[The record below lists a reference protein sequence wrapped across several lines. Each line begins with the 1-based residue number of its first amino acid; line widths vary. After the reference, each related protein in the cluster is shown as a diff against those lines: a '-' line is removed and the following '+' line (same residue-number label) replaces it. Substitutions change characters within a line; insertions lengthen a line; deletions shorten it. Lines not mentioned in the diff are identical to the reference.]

1 MRRGGHIVLLLVAGA
16 MSSAGA
22 QEGLD
27 QTFMRRYN
35 LGAMQGGLG
44 ITTSPDGG
52 FVATGQHQNN
62 GSAGGCDVFVYKV
75 DACGNRDWFKL
86 YGTEESEGGKCI
98 EPTADG
104 GYVIGGSTA
113 IEMGVDGSG
122 NPILDNEGF
131 AMRIDAEGS
140 LQWYH
145 GFEGVS
151 WVFDVQPMASGFVA
165 IGEAGNRPVLLRLDA
180 AGQVLWA
187 KRYPAL
193 SSNPLAITPLESGG
207 FVFVSNQA
215 LSGRDVEVARL
226 DAQGNPLWMKSF
238 GAGFAENEHIA
249 WGCNGL
255 VDEAG
260 GRIVVLAPTV
270 TGGIGG
276 EDILLLDLDLANG
289 SVHWSRAVGSAGDD
303 LGRDLIFAQGG
314 LALLGS
320 SDGFGASALDAP
332 DALSQD
338 LAGQDILLAKLSN
351 AGYVEWARTYGG
363 DERDKA
369 VGVRYDES
377 LGYTLSAYTSS
388 SVFGN
393 ADGSMDPLFIRAGHD
408 GMVSCQSVG
417 VTLVSIPVP
426 VTSQDLVASEVFSTE
441 SVAWPV
447 TVGTAEPE
455 DVFQCHTCYNEPQM
469 EAEVDRICLGDT
481 VRLINTTE
489 AGLRCYQTWSINGP
503 GMAEPMTEPGS
514 NDTVFYVPSTPGSF
528 SVSLISNCPGSNE
541 TATLEVVVHEVNAL
555 ATPTDAFNGQSI
567 SCAGAADGAITCVAD
582 GGHVPTTGYVWSC
595 VDSSGNLVGVSDLSA
610 GLYSVVAVDE
620 LGCSDTNTVSL
631 VDPPAVVVSA
641 QCVSDYNGYGVS
653 CHDAADGM
661 ALLTAT
667 GGVPSYA
674 FPLSEGV
681 VVNDTATGLSAGWV
695 QVMAMDANGCTASD
709 SLHLPAPSPP
719 FLQMQVEPDTC
730 GSGSGVLRADH
741 ACDVPPGTVIWP
753 DALGPAQELS
763 AFSEVQVGLEAG
775 LYTVE
780 LVDANG
786 CLTSEEVLVPAT
798 EAADVDFITGPV
810 EVCFPGAEV
819 DFQDLTRDTLLWRR
833 WDFGDGTG
841 WFEVVDGEE
850 TGTAQHTYLAPGIYP
865 AELTVENADGCH
877 STGSQDVVVVQGLQ
891 VFVPSAFTPNNDGVN
906 DAFGAIATGAEAFRM
921 VVFDKWGGVVFE
933 TTEPDG
939 RWNGSPLNAG
949 RSHMNELFTW
959 RLEAQGRCQVREV
972 RTGTV
977 QLIR

>member
-1 MRRGGHIVLLLVAGA
+1 
-16 MSSAGA
+16 
-22 QEGLD
+22 
-27 QTFMRRYN
+27 MRRYN

-98 EPTADG
+98 EPTTDG

-113 IEMGVDGSG
+113 IEVGVDGMG
-122 NPILDNEGF
+122 NPVLDNEGF
-131 AMRIDAEGS
+131 AMRIDAEGN
-140 LQWYH
+140 LQWYR

-151 WVFDVQPMASGFVA
+151 WVFDIQPMASGFAA
-165 IGEAGNRPVLLRLDA
+165 IGEAGGRPVLLRLDA
-180 AGQVLWA
+180 EGEVLWA

-193 SSNPLAITPLESGG
+193 SANPLAISPLEAGG

-255 VDEAG
+255 VDEPG

-276 EDILLLDLDLANG
+276 EDILLLDLDLADG
-289 SVHWSRAVGSAGDD
+289 SVNWSRAVGSTGDD
-303 LGRDLIFAQGG
+303 LGRDVIFAQGG

-320 SDGFGASALDAP
+320 SDGFGALAIEAP

-338 LAGQDILLAKLSN
+338 LAEQDILLAKLNN

-363 DERDKA
+363 EERDKA

-408 GMVSCQSVG
+408 GTVSCQSVA
-417 VTLVSIPVP
+417 VNLVSIPVP
-426 VTSQDLVASEVFSTE
+426 VTAQDLAASEVFDTE
-441 SVAWPV
+441 AVQWPV

-455 DVFQCHTCYNEPQM
+455 DVFQCHTCYNEPQL

-481 VRLINTTE
+481 VRMVNTTQV
-489 AGLRCYQTWSINGP
+489 GLRCYQTWSIVGP
-503 GMAEPMTEPGS
+503 GMTEPMTESGA
-514 NDTVFYVPSTPGSF
+514 NDTVRFVPVAPGTF
-528 SVSLISNCPGSNE
+528 SVSLVSDCPGSNE
-541 TATLEVVVHEVNAL
+541 TATVDVVVHEVEAS
-555 ATPTDAFNGQSI
+555 AMPTDAFNGHPI
-567 SCAGAADGAITCVAD
+567 SCAGAADGAITCDAF
-582 GGHVPTTGYVWSC
+582 GGHVPTSGYVWSC
-595 VDSSGNLVGVSDLSA
+595 VDSIGTPAGTSGLSA
-610 GLYSVVAVDE
+610 GVYTLVAEDE
-620 LGCSDTNTVSL
+620 LGCADTATVAL
-631 VDPPAVVVSA
+631 VDPPAVTVSA

-653 CHDAADGM
+653 CQNATDGL
-661 ALLTAT
+661 AVLTAT

-709 SLHLPAPSPP
+709 SIHLQAPAPP
-719 FLQMQVEPDTC
+719 FLEVQVEPDTC

-741 ACDVPPGTVIWP
+741 ACDVPPCTVIWP

-763 AFSEVQVGLEAG
+763 AFSEVQEGLAAG
-775 LYTVE
+775 LYAVE

-786 CLTSEEVLVPAT
+786 CLTSTEVWVPAT
-798 EAADVDFITGPV
+798 EAAEVDFITGPV

-819 DFQDLTRDTLLWRR
+819 DFEDRTSDTLLWRR
-833 WDFGDGTG
+833 WDFGDGAG

-850 TGTAQHTYLAPGIYP
+850 TGEAHHTYLAPGIYP
-865 AELTVENADGCH
+865 VELTVENTDGCH
-877 STGSQDVVVVQGLQ
+877 STGLRDVVVLQ
-891 VFVPSAFTPNNDGVN
+891 RLQIFVPSAFTPNNDGVN
-906 DAFGAIATGAEAFRM
+906 DGFGAVATGVDAFRLI
-921 VVFDKWGGVVFE
+921 VCDKWGGVVFE
-933 TTEPDG
+933 TTDPGG